1 MLCSSDSA
9 VVLSDENSSAELTVL
24 CSRSSTVFG
33 ETEIL
38 SVTSFP
44 YQNHRVWGIIM
55 FIY

>member
-24 CSRSSTVFG
+24 CSRSTVFG